1 MTLSQFLKPERQ
13 LHESYEKY
21 RVRRCAGNLY
31 IKEDTTKLIWNSR
44 ILKTYR
50 KKDNNNGN

>member
-31 IKEDTTKLIWNSR
+31 IKEDTTKLSWNSR